1 VNFSQRFIKRSF
13 DILFA
18 GLGLLLLWPLM
29 LLIALLIRMVD
40 PGPVIFSQERVGRKG
55 TLFYVHKFRTM
66 STEQSFR
73 STVTTL
79 QDPRI
84 TPVGAF
90 LRRWKLDELPQLWN
104 VLVGKMSFVGP
115 RPDVQGY
122 ADTLTG
128 ADRIILT
135 ARPGITGPATLKYRN
150 EESLLSKQSN
160 PEHYNRE
167 VIWPDKVR
175 INRGYVKNY
184 SFKRD
189 LYYIWQTVVNL
200 RRNHAE

>member
-1 VNFSQRFIKRSF
+1 VNFRQRFIKRSF

-18 GLGLLLLWPLM
+18 AGGLFLLWPVM
-29 LLIALLIRMVD
+29 LIIALWIYIVN

-55 TLFYVHKFRTM
+55 KLFYVNKFRTM

-79 QDPRI
+79 HDPRI
-84 TPVGAF
+84 TTIGGF

-104 VLVGKMSFVGP
+104 VLFGKMSFVGP

-122 ADTLTG
+122 ADGLRG
-128 ADRIILT
+128 EDRIILT
-135 ARPGITGPATLKYRN
+135 VRPGITGPATLKYRN
-150 EESLLSKQSN
+150 EEAVLARLSN
-160 PEHYNRE
+160 PEKYNRE

-175 INRGYVKNY
+175 LNREYVASY
-184 SFKRD
+184 SFKKD
-189 LYYIWQTVVNL
+189 LSYIWRTLLNKRQYHN
-200 RRNHAE
+200 E